1 MAPPGDGC
9 AERYRLTP
17 GLVGALLMDY
27 TSAGQGEVAG
37 KCGYVLGEHG
47 VSESVGGLMRY
58 RPFGTTDFQ
67 VSALG
72 FGAMRLPQRSTD
84 PADIDEIEAIRM
96 IRTAID
102 AGVNYLDTAYP
113 YHGGRSEVVVGKAL
127 RDGYRSRVRLVTKSP
142 SWLVKTAED
151 FDRLLREQ
159 LERLGTDRVDI
170 YLLHSL
176 NASHWPRVRDLGIL
190 ERAER
195 ALRDGRI
202 GALGFSF
209 HDGLQLFTAIVDAY
223 PWSVCQIQ
231 YNFMDVAYQA
241 GREGLAYAAARG
253 IPVVVMEPLRGGQLA
268 QPLPS
273 AVAEVWSRSGSRT
286 TPVDRALQWLWD
298 QPEVATVLSGMSTL
312 EQVRQNLASAER
324 SRSNSLSDTER
335 ALYLEAK
342 AAYEGLKP
350 IPCTQ
355 CKYCVP
361 CPHGVDVPRN
371 FQLYNEAIVYGHLAG
386 TRRAYRLFFPEAQHA
401 DRCLACGECESKC
414 PQHIPIREW
423 LAKVDPLL
431 GQTAE
436 R

>member
-1 MAPPGDGC
+1 
-9 AERYRLTP
+9 
-17 GLVGALLMDY
+17 
-27 TSAGQGEVAG
+27 
-37 KCGYVLGEHG
+37 
-47 VSESVGGLMRY
+47 MRY

-72 FGAMRLPQRSTD
+72 FGAMRLPQRSAD
-84 PADIDEIEAIRM
+84 PADIDEVEAIRM

-102 AGVNYLDTAYP
+102 AGVNYIDTAYP

-127 RDGYRSRVRLVTKSP
+127 RDEYRSRVRLATKLP
-142 SWLVKTAED
+142 SWLVKTADD

-176 NASHWPRVRDLGIL
+176 NASHWPRLRDLGIL
-190 ERAER
+190 ERADQ

-209 HDGLQLFTAIVDAY
+209 HDALPLFTAIVDAY

-241 GREGLAYAAARG
+241 GREGLGYAAARG

-268 QPLPS
+268 QPLPP
-273 AVAEVWSRSGSRT
+273 AVAEVWSRSGSPT
-286 TPVDRALQWLWD
+286 THVDRALQWLWD

-312 EQVRQNLASAER
+312 DQVRQNLASAAR

-355 CKYCVP
+355 CKYCLP

-386 TRRAYRLFFPEAQHA
+386 TRRAYRLFFPDAQHA
-401 DRCLACGECESKC
+401 DRCLACGECEAKC

-431 GQTAE
+431 GETPQ

>member
-1 MAPPGDGC
+1 
-9 AERYRLTP
+9 
-17 GLVGALLMDY
+17 
-27 TSAGQGEVAG
+27 
-37 KCGYVLGEHG
+37 
-47 VSESVGGLMRY
+47 MRY
-58 RPFGTTDFQ
+58 RPFGKTGFK

-72 FGAMRLPQRSTD
+72 FGAMRLPQRSAD
-84 PADIDEIEAIRM
+84 PADIDEVEAIRM

-127 RDGYRSRVRLVTKSP
+127 RDGYRPRVRLATKLP

-159 LERLGTDRVDI
+159 LERLGTDRVDL

-176 NASHWPRVRDLGIL
+176 NASHWPRLRDLGIL
-190 ERAER
+190 ERAEQ
-195 ALRDGRI
+195 ALRDERI

-209 HDGLQLFTAIVDAY
+209 HDGLPLFTAIVDAY

-241 GREGLAYAAARG
+241 GREGLRYAASRG
-253 IPVVVMEPLRGGQLA
+253 VPVVVMEPLRGGQLA
-268 QPLPS
+268 QRLPP
-273 AVAEVWSRSGSRT
+273 AVEEVWSRSAVRT
-286 TPVDRALQWLWD
+286 SPVDRALQWLWD

-312 EQVRQNLASAER
+312 DQVRQNVASAAR
-324 SRSNSLSDTER
+324 SRPNSLPETER

-386 TRRAYRLFFPEAQHA
+386 TRRAYHLFFPEAQHA
-401 DRCLACGECESKC
+401 DRCLACGECELKC

-431 GQTAE
+431 GESA
-436 R
+436 